1 MDDFTKPAVD
11 CFVEAMYSGEV
22 DKLEKGIFEDVNK
35 MAHVF
40 DVSWLTKRCLKFYKT
55 DVLQFENNS
64 YSEILFACEIASRAH
79 YILKQSYY
87 VRLFVRNIASR
98 EISKPIFLQRY
109 MADFAEL
116 SKRQIDM
123 SLAVAGNDYN
133 LVITSLISYVAR
145 TFKCKK
151 LDENSLYVLQ
161 HLNVQKFRQ
170 NFPIDFNAMANFLAE
185 IADVSES
192 SEVKE
197 IVKNVAETSCGNAS
211 SSSTDDVKDSEM
223 VCDES
228 DFEENADCNEVEH
241 G

>member
-40 DVSWLTKRCLKFYKT
+40 DVSWLTKRCIKFYKT

-64 YSEILFACEIASRAH
+64 YDEILFACEIASRAH

-98 EISKPIFLQRY
+98 EISKPIFMQRY

-116 SKRQIDM
+116 PNGRSK
-123 SLAVAGNDYN
+123 
-133 LVITSLISYVAR
+133 
-145 TFKCKK
+145 C
-151 LDENSLYVLQ
+151 
-161 HLNVQKFRQ
+161 HLHWQAT
-170 NFPIDFNAMANFLAE
+170 IL
-185 IADVSES
+185 
-192 SEVKE
+192 
-197 IVKNVAETSCGNAS
+197 T
-211 SSSTDDVKDSEM
+211 
-223 VCDES
+223 
-228 DFEENADCNEVEH
+228 
-241 G
+241 